1 MKKETYER
9 DRVID
14 RVIVVVSLPA
24 NREVGLHRRGREQG
38 SNSAGSNTSGRVF
51 ESSEATR
58 RSGKGRLLDC
68 LGCIECSAGVEL
80 MLIIALCYALRCV
93 VSCL

>member
-24 NREVGLHRRGREQG
+24 NREVGLHRRGRVES
-38 SNSAGSNTSGRVF
+38 SNSAGSNTSGRVSQ
-51 ESSEATR
+51 SSEVR
-58 RSGKGRLLDC
+58 ISGKGRKLD
-68 LGCIECSAGVEL
+68 VK
-80 MLIIALCYALRCV
+80 V
-93 VSCL
+93 